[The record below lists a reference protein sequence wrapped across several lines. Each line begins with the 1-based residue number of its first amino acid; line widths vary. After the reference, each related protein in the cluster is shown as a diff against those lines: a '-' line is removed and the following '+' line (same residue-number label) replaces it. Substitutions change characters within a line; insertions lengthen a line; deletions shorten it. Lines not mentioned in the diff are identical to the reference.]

1 MRSFRVRGAIILKGS
16 AAPVFGWAVWVV
28 GRMGS
33 NVRRVFRP
41 NLRVSASYIGSAACF
56 WVLAAHGLY
65 NENIFLRGI
74 PGRSTIVLCSHTR
87 SLHHRFIC
95 MSSTPDQKLE
105 CMHAIFMTVQGRY
118 LPCAHGKNSAFLPL
132 PSSPFF
138 PTLTFPRDGQ
148 HVTKYHATCMKLQGK
163 LVDDHDSAWN
173 HVPIVVRAYYLPH
186 HPYPAQ
192 PPILLSENM
201 L

>member
-1 MRSFRVRGAIILKGS
+1 MHFKFGMVIHAYMIDHVVEHETDVRIIRYTPS
-16 AAPVFGWAVWVV
+16 
-28 GRMGS
+28 S
-33 NVRRVFRP
+33 
-41 NLRVSASYIGSAACF
+41 
-56 WVLAAHGLY
+56 
-65 NENIFLRGI
+65 
-74 PGRSTIVLCSHTR
+74 IVT
-87 SLHHRFIC
+87 
-95 MSSTPDQKLE
+95 
-105 CMHAIFMTVQGRY
+105 Y
-118 LPCAHGKNSAFLPL
+118 AHGKNSAFLPL